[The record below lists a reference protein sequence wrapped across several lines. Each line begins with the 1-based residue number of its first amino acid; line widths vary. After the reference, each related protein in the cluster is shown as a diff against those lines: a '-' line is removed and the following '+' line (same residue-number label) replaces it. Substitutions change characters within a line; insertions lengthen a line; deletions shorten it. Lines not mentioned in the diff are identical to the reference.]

1 MNKKIIIIGASG
13 HGKVVADIAKLNGY
27 EEILFLDDDT
37 SKRSCGR
44 NPVVGTSKDIRQ
56 YKDDHE
62 FIIAI
67 GNNRIREK
75 ISDTL
80 EKENIKQTIL
90 IHPSAVI
97 DETAT
102 IKEGTVVMA
111 NAVINA
117 SVKIGRSCII
127 NTASSID
134 HDCIINDFVH
144 ISPGVHVAGTVTI
157 GRNTW
162 IGIGSTVINNLEIC
176 ANCIIGAGSTVI
188 KDIKEEGTYIGSPAE
203 RMKKMTNLKI
213 VGVGSHRV
221 DCYVPS
227 YEMGCIS

>member
-1 MNKKIIIIGASG
+1 MNKKIVIIGTSG
-13 HGKVVADIAKLNGY
+13 HGKVVANIAKLNGY
-27 EEILFLDDDT
+27 DEILFLDDDE
-37 SKRSCGR
+37 SKKSCGKYK
-44 NPVVGTSKDIRQ
+44 VIGTSKEITKYRD
-56 YKDDHE
+56 YD

-80 EKENIKQTIL
+80 GKENIKQTVL

-97 DETAT
+97 DETAI

-117 SVKIGRSCII
+117 SVQIGRSCII
-127 NTASSID
+127 NTASSMD

-144 ISPGVHVAGTVTI
+144 ISPRVHVAGTVTI

-176 ANCIIGAGSTVI
+176 ANSIIGAGSTVI

>member
-1 MNKKIIIIGASG
+1 MNKKIVIIGASG

-27 EEILFLDDDT
+27 DEILFLDDDE
-37 SKRSCGR
+37 SKISCGKYQ
-44 NPVVGTSKDIRQ
+44 VVGTSKGITKYRD
-56 YKDDHE
+56 YD

-67 GNNRIREK
+67 GNNKIREK

-80 EKENIKQTIL
+80 EKENIKQTVL

-134 HDCIINDFVH
+134 HECVLEDYVH
-144 ISPGVHVAGTVTI
+144 VSPGVHVAGTVTI
-157 GRNTW
+157 GKSTW
-162 IGIGSTVINNLEIC
+162 IGIGATVINNLSIC
-176 ANCIIGAGSTVI
+176 ANCMIGAGSTVI
-188 KDIKEEGTYIGSPAE
+188 KDIKEEGTYVGSPI
-203 RMKKMTNLKI
+203 RK
-213 VGVGSHRV
+213 VR
-221 DCYVPS
+221 
-227 YEMGCIS
+227 

>member
-1 MNKKIIIIGASG
+1 MNKKIVIIGASG

-27 EEILFLDDDT
+27 DEILFLDDNK
-37 SKRSCGR
+37 SKTSCG
-44 NPVVGTSKDIRQ
+44 NYQVVGTSKEIAKYREYD
-56 YKDDHE
+56 

-67 GNNRIREK
+67 GNNKIREK
-75 ISDTL
+75 ILDTL
-80 EKENIKQTIL
+80 EKENIKQTVL

-97 DETAT
+97 DETAI

-134 HDCIINDFVH
+134 HDCIIDDFVH
-144 ISPGVHVAGTVTI
+144 VSPGVHVAGTVII

-162 IGIGSTVINNLEIC
+162 LGVGSTVINNLEIC
-176 ANCIIGAGSTVI
+176 SNCVIGAGSTVI
-188 KDIKEEGTYIGSPAE
+188 KNIKEEGTYIGSPAK
-203 RMKKMTNLKI
+203 RIKK
-213 VGVGSHRV
+213 
-221 DCYVPS
+221 
-227 YEMGCIS
+227 

>member
-1 MNKKIIIIGASG
+1 MNKKIVIIGASG

-27 EEILFLDDDT
+27 DEILFLDDDK
-37 SKRSCGR
+37 SKTSCG
-44 NPVVGTSKDIRQ
+44 NYKVAGTSKEITKYRD
-56 YKDDHE
+56 YD

-67 GNNRIREK
+67 GNNKIREK

-80 EKENIKQTIL
+80 EKENIKQTVL
-90 IHPSAVI
+90 IHPTAVI

-117 SVKIGRSCII
+117 SVQIGRSCII

-144 ISPGVHVAGTVTI
+144 VSPGVHVAGTVTI

-162 IGIGSTVINNLEIC
+162 LGIGSTVINNLEIC
-176 ANCIIGAGSTVI
+176 SNCIIGAGSTVI

-213 VGVGSHRV
+213 VGGGHI
-221 DCYVPS
+221 
-227 YEMGCIS
+227 E

>member
-1 MNKKIIIIGASG
+1 MNKKIVIIGTSG
-13 HGKVVADIAKLNGY
+13 HGKVVANIAKLNGY
-27 EEILFLDDDT
+27 DEILFLDDDE
-37 SKRSCGR
+37 SKKSCGKYK
-44 NPVVGTSKDIRQ
+44 VIGTSKEITKYRD
-56 YKDDHE
+56 YD

-80 EKENIKQTIL
+80 GKENIKQTVL

-97 DETAT
+97 DETAI

-117 SVKIGRSCII
+117 SVQIGRSCII
-127 NTASSID
+127 NTASSMD

-176 ANCIIGAGSTVI
+176 ANSIIGAGSTVI

>member
-1 MNKKIIIIGASG
+1 MNKKIVIIGASG
-13 HGKVVADIAKLNGY
+13 HGKVVANIAKLNGY
-27 EEILFLDDDT
+27 DEILFLDDDT
-37 SKRSCGR
+37 SKKSCGKYK
-44 NPVVGTSKDIRQ
+44 VIGTSKEITKYRD
-56 YKDDHE
+56 YD

-80 EKENIKQTIL
+80 GKENIKQTVL

-97 DETAT
+97 DETAI

-117 SVKIGRSCII
+117 SVQIGRSCII

>member
-1 MNKKIIIIGASG
+1 MNKKIVIIGASG
-13 HGKVVADIAKLNGY
+13 HGKVVANIAKLNGY
-27 EEILFLDDDT
+27 DEILFLDDDE
-37 SKRSCGR
+37 SKKSCGKYK
-44 NPVVGTSKDIRQ
+44 VIGTSKEITKYRD
-56 YKDDHE
+56 YD

-80 EKENIKQTIL
+80 GKENIKQTVL

-97 DETAT
+97 DETAI

-117 SVKIGRSCII
+117 SVQIGRSYII
-127 NTASSID
+127 NTASSMD

>member
-1 MNKKIIIIGASG
+1 MNKKIVIIGASG

-27 EEILFLDDDT
+27 DEILFLDDDE
-37 SKRSCGR
+37 SKTSCGKYQ
-44 NPVVGTSKDIRQ
+44 VVGTSKGITKYRD
-56 YKDDHE
+56 YD

-67 GNNRIREK
+67 GNNKIREK

-90 IHPSAVI
+90 IHPSADI

-144 ISPGVHVAGTVTI
+144 VSPGVHVAGTI

-162 IGIGSTVINNLEIC
+162 LGIGSTVINNLEIC

-188 KDIKEEGTYIGSPAE
+188 KDIKEEGTYVGSPAE
-203 RMKKMTNLKI
+203 RIK
-213 VGVGSHRV
+213 
-221 DCYVPS
+221 
-227 YEMGCIS
+227 

>member
-1 MNKKIIIIGASG
+1 MNKKIVIIGASG

-27 EEILFLDDDT
+27 DEILFLDDDK
-37 SKRSCGR
+37 SKTSCGKYQ
-44 NPVVGTSKDIRQ
+44 VVGTSKDIKKYRA
-56 YKDDHE
+56 YD

-67 GNNRIREK
+67 GNNKIREK

-80 EKENIKQTIL
+80 EKENIKQSVL

-102 IKEGTVVMA
+102 INEGTVVMA

-117 SVKIGRSCII
+117 SVQIGRSCII

-134 HDCIINDFVH
+134 HDCIIEDYVH
-144 ISPGVHVAGTVTI
+144 VSPGVHVAGAVTI
-157 GRNTW
+157 GRSTW
-162 IGIGSTVINNLEIC
+162 LGIGSTVINNLEIC

-203 RMKKMTNLKI
+203 RIK
-213 VGVGSHRV
+213 
-221 DCYVPS
+221 
-227 YEMGCIS
+227 

>member
-1 MNKKIIIIGASG
+1 MNKKIVIIGASG
-13 HGKVVADIAKLNGY
+13 HGKVVANIAKLNGY
-27 EEILFLDDDT
+27 DEILFLDDDE
-37 SKRSCGR
+37 SKTSCGKYQ
-44 NPVVGTSKDIRQ
+44 VVGTSKEITKYRD
-56 YKDDHE
+56 YD

-67 GNNRIREK
+67 GNNKIREK
-75 ISDTL
+75 ISDIL

-97 DETAT
+97 DETAI

-134 HDCIINDFVH
+134 HDCIIDDFVH
-144 ISPGVHVAGTVTI
+144 VSPGVHVAGTVTI
-157 GRNTW
+157 GKGTW
-162 IGIGSTVINNLEIC
+162 LGIGSTVINNLEIC

-188 KDIKEEGTYIGSPAE
+188 KDIKEDGTYIGSPAE
-203 RMKKMTNLKI
+203 RIK
-213 VGVGSHRV
+213 
-221 DCYVPS
+221 
-227 YEMGCIS
+227 

>member
-1 MNKKIIIIGASG
+1 MNKKIVIIGASG

-27 EEILFLDDDT
+27 DEILFLDDDE
-37 SKRSCGR
+37 SKTSCGKYQ
-44 NPVVGTSKDIRQ
+44 VVGTSKGITKYRD
-56 YKDDHE
+56 YD

-67 GNNRIREK
+67 GNNKIREK

-90 IHPSAVI
+90 IHPSADI

-134 HDCIINDFVH
+134 HDCIINDFYLH
-144 ISPGVHVAGTVTI
+144 HLFFIQTGVLQFVRDQLCSTGIRSEVQPLPSERAGP
-157 GRNTW
+157 
-162 IGIGSTVINNLEIC
+162 E
-176 ANCIIGAGSTVI
+176 
-188 KDIKEEGTYIGSPAE
+188 
-203 RMKKMTNLKI
+203 
-213 VGVGSHRV
+213 
-221 DCYVPS
+221 
-227 YEMGCIS
+227 